1 MEKRS
6 KESVKSEANCVV
18 NSLISEDIEIQRN
31 GEVTSSNFKV
41 DSSDENGR
49 KANGI
54 MVSGGN
60 DKHDRTVQNK
70 QVRSDLGKELVP
82 TNSSREVRG
91 RSKLPPFRVGRYIPS
106 DGYLYSSSN
115 FGITDET
122 CCGNGKD
129 VEFKSGIH
137 RVKIDRFEAQGKDT
151 RMQSASFHG
160 LETKRARSK
169 LRTRCRSTD
178 CGRVTGQ
185 DAIRLNNKISNYGCM
200 RELGNATKSRVK
212 CHSADLSALSIQDE
226 LNCHKIG
233 STPSKNRPNKQ
244 FYVNKESDNEL
255 SDQALTG
262 VDEAELSNSSV
273 TSNKSHSQDAGV
285 SLQKDM
291 SNEKVSSQR
300 SEKAT
305 DGEGIKSGSRMSDS
319 STKST
324 LDSKKR
330 NCLEKTLSSTE
341 NSPTRKGKKK
351 ENIHEFGSCLS
362 KQDSK
367 DKALSRK
374 DKFNTESSPKRNI
387 KSVEK
392 SDSKSDSLQ
401 KTREGKG
408 TNETDSNV
416 NNPIVRRNLSNNEL
430 DKSGT
435 ETCKV
440 ETSSRRNSTKNED
453 VSVFPS
459 RNEQTSP
466 KKDST
471 GKSKSTSKASP
482 QKNGK
487 KKVNAN
493 VSHSP
498 SRNVRNNTDKA
509 ENMCSKPASS
519 EKVDVRN
526 FSKICVDVSQ
536 VDSTQICTEI
546 KSDQVMKTDDCKT
559 QEKENADENKS
570 KKVEATADVENEV
583 ENTSG
588 TVFGCVNMK
597 ANGSDDIGNH
607 SVSSSQSSEALMT
620 VIHNQTSSN
629 SDEVL
634 TAIHSRTSSKSNET
648 LTTIHNQTSSNSDEV
663 LTMIHNQT
671 SSNSDEALSA
681 IHSRT
686 SSNSDEALKVIHNQ
700 TSSNSD
706 EALTMIHNQTSSNSD
721 EALSAI
727 HSRTSSNSDEAV
739 TMIHNQ
745 TSSKSDED
753 IKTCDTKDVSNDRLR
768 GNVKLRR
775 NYRTKVTKRPNSENR
790 SAENNQHSYVNQNL
804 SEKDGRSSLNKN
816 PSETGQVPNLN
827 KNPEGKRYS
836 SGRRLSG
843 GVNKYQYE
851 KKTVDE
857 KSTESSRKRAF
868 ERRESYSKQLREK
881 NMRNVELKK
890 KVGIV
895 NKRNGVRL
903 QEDSAITVKIKHVKS
918 RRLLRRN
925 VDYVKREQKVHFS
938 EEHDHDNWVLFT
950 VTLNSSLLG
959 HASHEGLDLPDGRN
973 SPEFCR
979 SSQALLCCVLP
990 KCGNVIPKVKN
1001 VLVRSPKSNLKRLSL
1016 LPVKKLRWS
1025 LFDGMVMFFVCC
1037 GCRVVIVKGTVQ
1049 PFE

>member
-115 FGITDET
+115 FRITDET

-137 RVKIDRFEAQGKDT
+137 RAKIDRFEAQGKDT

-160 LETKRARSK
+160 LETKRARPK

-285 SLQKDM
+285 SLRKDM

-324 LDSKKR
+324 LDSMKR

-416 NNPIVRRNLSNNEL
+416 NNPIVRRNLSNINEL

-435 ETCKV
+435 ETCRV

-453 VSVFPS
+453 VSVSPS

-498 SRNVRNNTDKA
+498 SRNVRNNADKA

-526 FSKICVDVSQ
+526 FSKICGDVSQ

-629 SDEVL
+629 SDEAL
-634 TAIHSRTSSKSNET
+634 TVIHCQTSSKS
-648 LTTIHNQTSSNSDEV
+648 
-663 LTMIHNQT
+663 
-671 SSNSDEALSA
+671 DEAF
-681 IHSRT
+681 T
-686 SSNSDEALKVIHNQ
+686 V
-700 TSSNSD
+700 
-706 EALTMIHNQTSSNSD
+706 IHNQTSSNSD

-739 TMIHNQ
+739 TMIHNQTSSNCDETLAMIHNQ

-790 SAENNQHSYVNQNL
+790 SAENDQHSYVNQNL

-857 KSTESSRKRAF
+857 KSTESNRKRAF

-979 SSQALLCCVLP
+979 PSQALLCCVLP

-1025 LFDGMVMFFVCC
+1025 LFDGMVMLFVCC

>member
-115 FGITDET
+115 FRITDET

-137 RVKIDRFEAQGKDT
+137 RAKIDRFEAQGKDT

-160 LETKRARSK
+160 LEAKRARPK

-212 CHSADLSALSIQDE
+212 CHSADLSTLPIQDE

-285 SLQKDM
+285 SLRKDM

-324 LDSKKR
+324 LDSMKR
-330 NCLEKTLSSTE
+330 NRLEKTLSSTE

-387 KSVEK
+387 KSVEEK

-416 NNPIVRRNLSNNEL
+416 NNPIVRRNLSNINEL

-435 ETCKV
+435 ETCRV

-453 VSVFPS
+453 VSVSPS

-526 FSKICVDVSQ
+526 FSKICGDVSQ

-629 SDEVL
+629 SDEAL
-634 TAIHSRTSSKSNET
+634 TVIHCQTSSKS
-648 LTTIHNQTSSNSDEV
+648 
-663 LTMIHNQT
+663 
-671 SSNSDEALSA
+671 DEAF
-681 IHSRT
+681 T
-686 SSNSDEALKVIHNQ
+686 V
-700 TSSNSD
+700 
-706 EALTMIHNQTSSNSD
+706 IHNQTSSNSD

-739 TMIHNQ
+739 TMIHNQTSSNCDETLAMIHNQ

-790 SAENNQHSYVNQNL
+790 SAENDQHSYVNQNL
-804 SEKDGRSSLNKN
+804 SEKDGRSSLNKS

-857 KSTESSRKRAF
+857 KSTESNRKRAF

-881 NMRNVELKK
+881 NMRNVELKR

-979 SSQALLCCVLP
+979 PSQALLCCVLP

-1001 VLVRSPKSNLKRLSL
+1001 VLVRSSKSNLKRLSL

-1025 LFDGMVMFFVCC
+1025 LFDGMVMLFVCC

>member
-1 MEKRS
+1 
-6 KESVKSEANCVV
+6 
-18 NSLISEDIEIQRN
+18 
-31 GEVTSSNFKV
+31 
-41 DSSDENGR
+41 
-49 KANGI
+49 
-54 MVSGGN
+54 
-60 DKHDRTVQNK
+60 
-70 QVRSDLGKELVP
+70 
-82 TNSSREVRG
+82 
-91 RSKLPPFRVGRYIPS
+91 
-106 DGYLYSSSN
+106 
-115 FGITDET
+115 
-122 CCGNGKD
+122 
-129 VEFKSGIH
+129 
-137 RVKIDRFEAQGKDT
+137 
-151 RMQSASFHG
+151 
-160 LETKRARSK
+160 
-169 LRTRCRSTD
+169 
-178 CGRVTGQ
+178 
-185 DAIRLNNKISNYGCM
+185 
-200 RELGNATKSRVK
+200 
-212 CHSADLSALSIQDE
+212 
-226 LNCHKIG
+226 
-233 STPSKNRPNKQ
+233 
-244 FYVNKESDNEL
+244 
-255 SDQALTG
+255 
-262 VDEAELSNSSV
+262 
-273 TSNKSHSQDAGV
+273 
-285 SLQKDM
+285 
-291 SNEKVSSQR
+291 
-300 SEKAT
+300 
-305 DGEGIKSGSRMSDS
+305 
-319 STKST
+319 
-324 LDSKKR
+324 
-330 NCLEKTLSSTE
+330 
-341 NSPTRKGKKK
+341 
-351 ENIHEFGSCLS
+351 
-362 KQDSK
+362 
-367 DKALSRK
+367 
-374 DKFNTESSPKRNI
+374 
-387 KSVEK
+387 
-392 SDSKSDSLQ
+392 LQ

-416 NNPIVRRNLSNNEL
+416 NNPIVRRNLSNINEL

-440 ETSSRRNSTKNED
+440 ETSSRINSTKNED
-453 VSVFPS
+453 VSVSPS

-498 SRNVRNNTDKA
+498 SRNVRNNADKA

-526 FSKICVDVSQ
+526 FSKICGDVSQ

-629 SDEVL
+629 SDE
-634 TAIHSRTSSKSNET
+634 T
-648 LTTIHNQTSSNSDEV
+648 L
-663 LTMIHNQT
+663 
-671 SSNSDEALSA
+671 
-681 IHSRT
+681 
-686 SSNSDEALKVIHNQ
+686 
-700 TSSNSD
+700 
-706 EALTMIHNQTSSNSD
+706 
-721 EALSAI
+721 
-727 HSRTSSNSDEAV
+727 

-790 SAENNQHSYVNQNL
+790 SAENDQHSYVNQNL

-857 KSTESSRKRAF
+857 KSTESNRKRAF

-979 SSQALLCCVLP
+979 PSQALLCCVLP